1 MKKSF
6 KGIIVLAFSIW
17 FLSAGYFL
25 AQASTPLTD
34 KGYRLEK
41 VVVMSR
47 HNMRT
52 PIVSKGSVAYKINTA
67 MVHDWPMK
75 GGHLTLKGALN
86 ETAFGQ
92 YFRCYLMDEG
102 FMPEDWIPQ
111 AGQVSFY
118 TNSYQRTIATARYFA
133 SGMLPMADI
142 KVEHK
147 FGIDKSDPVF
157 IQARDF
163 YTPKLYEL
171 GKDFHEKSIDKYLSN
186 IDDKVLSFER
196 AVDFS
201 NTPYAKE
208 KGITHLSTND
218 IRYII
223 NGPKKPTMTFEGQLY
238 DVYKT
243 TDSLIMHFYEETDD
257 YKLFEGAGLTA
268 RDWQNIG
275 DLHTAGMC
283 MICENPAL
291 ALENTHRLL
300 KVIDED
306 LRKDNLKFAFIG
318 GHDTNIIMLMTVLG
332 AGDYWLPNT
341 ITAKAPIGGK
351 IVFEKRVGR
360 DGRVYLNPYF
370 IYQSDDQVRHCAVL
384 DLNNPPMRYG
394 ITFKG
399 IEKNEDGL
407 YLYEDFQKLLK
418 DISVK
423 YEYYTNKQ

>member
-1 MKKSF
+1 MSYA
-6 KGIIVLAFSIW
+6 LA
-17 FLSAGYFL
+17 L
-25 AQASTPLTD
+25 
-34 KGYRLEK
+34 
-41 VVVMSR
+41 
-47 HNMRT
+47 
-52 PIVSKGSVAYKINTA
+52 
-67 MVHDWPMK
+67 
-75 GGHLTLKGALN
+75 
-86 ETAFGQ
+86 
-92 YFRCYLMDEG
+92 
-102 FMPEDWIPQ
+102 
-111 AGQVSFY
+111 
-118 TNSYQRTIATARYFA
+118 
-133 SGMLPMADI
+133 
-142 KVEHK
+142 
-147 FGIDKSDPVF
+147 
-157 IQARDF
+157 
-163 YTPKLYEL
+163 
-171 GKDFHEKSIDKYLSN
+171 
-186 IDDKVLSFER
+186 
-196 AVDFS
+196 
-201 NTPYAKE
+201 
-208 KGITHLSTND
+208 
-218 IRYII
+218 
-223 NGPKKPTMTFEGQLY
+223 TFEGSLY